1 MAEDLKL
8 QDLKFCKPR
17 RRFLGFAFKKTIG
30 TASGG
35 WAETGG
41 LGNRWSEKVVVAWWP
56 VVKRE
61 SRVTK

>member
-41 LGNRWSEKVVVAWWP
+41 LGKTVE
-56 VVKRE
+56 
-61 SRVTK
+61 